1 MAFPRVSAVAFLIF
15 LIGSLS
21 LLCIGVIALHRP
33 AVSADS
39 DQYTIESAEG
49 EIVAI
54 GPIGPTGPEMDFVL
68 KTATGQYLHFRCASS
83 CQASVGHL
91 QRHFYE
97 QATTYVYY
105 VEEPGKTLLALNVD

>member
-33 AVSADS
+33 VVSADS
-39 DQYTIESAEG
+39 DQFTIESAEG
-49 EIVAI
+49 EIVA
-54 GPIGPTGPEMDFVL
+54 IGPTGPEMDFVL
-68 KTATGQYLHFRCASS
+68 KTATGQYVHFRCASS

-105 VEEPGKTLLALNVD
+105 VEEPDKTLLALNVD

>member
-54 GPIGPTGPEMDFVL
+54 GPTGMDFVL
-68 KTATGQYLHFRCASS
+68 RTATGQYVHFRCASS

-105 VEEPGKTLLALNVD
+105 VEESDKTLMALNVD